1 MSVLALLLALLA
13 LIAAPLSILVGAVLL
28 VLAAGAGVVD
38 VRRRPGR
45 RVLAVAS
52 VIALLAA
59 GLLGFETWERHRP
72 SGASTVDTDVYDRP
86 GTDRDVW
93 LPLTAARYEVTALAL
108 LEIEPDADPVY
119 SGFEPQYIEREG
131 ERGYRVIAYRHDG
144 YADFYDDL
152 ALSHD
157 HDLSSAVTGKGLKN
171 YSRQDL
177 GDPVIE
183 VDGQGRATIAFS
195 LLDVQGRRVSVGI
208 REGAGGR
215 SVPFQLLAPVGM
227 SSTDP
232 QVFPLFMMN
241 DLEFLRLRG
250 MAANVRIDGRD
261 VALQG
266 FPGPVPMQGQLRSW
280 AKYSLDAEIMEIF
293 PTGNTEMER
302 VRTTGDRYE
311 RGGTTYLF
319 AGDGLERIHLV
330 DTEIVFDP
338 PLDIGRAG
346 EGRVTMTSHPDRG
359 HVSGAWEIIR
369 DGEVSRLRL
378 LIDDVEVP
386 RQRGVLYRLIVN
398 NRSVFAS
405 WPQNYSFTA
414 TYDPAAGEQQP
425 QWRNGDPQG

>member
-52 VIALLAA
+52 VIALLA
-59 GLLGFETWERHRP
+59 FETWERHRP
-72 SGASTVDTDVYDRP
+72 SGTSTVDTDVYDRP

-93 LPLTAARYEVTALAL
+93 LPLTAARYEDTALAL

-261 VALQG
+261 VAL
-266 FPGPVPMQGQLRSW
+266 
-280 AKYSLDAEIMEIF
+280 
-293 PTGNTEMER
+293 
-302 VRTTGDRYE
+302 
-311 RGGTTYLF
+311 
-319 AGDGLERIHLV
+319 
-330 DTEIVFDP
+330 
-338 PLDIGRAG
+338 
-346 EGRVTMTSHPDRG
+346 
-359 HVSGAWEIIR
+359 
-369 DGEVSRLRL
+369 
-378 LIDDVEVP
+378 
-386 RQRGVLYRLIVN
+386 
-398 NRSVFAS
+398 
-405 WPQNYSFTA
+405 
-414 TYDPAAGEQQP
+414 
-425 QWRNGDPQG
+425 